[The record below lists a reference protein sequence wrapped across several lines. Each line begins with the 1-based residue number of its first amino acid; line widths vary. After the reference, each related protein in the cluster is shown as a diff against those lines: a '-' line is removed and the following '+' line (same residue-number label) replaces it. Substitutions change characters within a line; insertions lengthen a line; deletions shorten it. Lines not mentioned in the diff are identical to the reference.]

1 MRSEL
6 RTDAILGVKPYRLFR
21 FCRWSKQ
28 ETKPCLGIPSRNNPV
43 TMRRRIVRTPGFLSP
58 ALGRLLRG
66 QLLMSNRN
74 SRQGLWLFT
83 LYLIFYGAF
92 VLTSAFFPDVME
104 STPFG
109 GLNLAITW
117 GFALIIFAILLS
129 LLYGVLCRE
138 TTKPDSSQ
146 PSRHP

>member
-1 MRSEL
+1 
-6 RTDAILGVKPYRLFR
+6 
-21 FCRWSKQ
+21 
-28 ETKPCLGIPSRNNPV
+28 
-43 TMRRRIVRTPGFLSP
+43 
-58 ALGRLLRG
+58 
-66 QLLMSNRN
+66 MSNRN

-138 TTKPDSSQ
+138 TTKPESSQ